1 MKTNEAS
8 VLITGATGG
17 LGTEI
22 AHQLAEG
29 GAKLLVTGRV
39 PLRLSLLADDLREA
53 GADVE
58 TVVADLCLPED
69 RERLAT
75 AAAARQVNCLINNA
89 GINGFADFS
98 RQHPDDIA
106 RILATSLE
114 APMQLTRQVLPHL
127 LAQPHALVVNVGSVF
142 GALPFPGFVTY
153 SVAKAGLRAFSH
165 SLRRELAHS
174 SVRVIHVAPRA
185 IDTDMNTD
193 AMTAFN
199 LDTKAVTDSPSDVAW
214 RIAKAIEDETP
225 EVFIGF
231 QEGLAARLNGVVPTW
246 FDRVL
251 TGASAAARRHSL

>member
-1 MKTNEAS
+1 MKANEAS

-22 AHQLAEG
+22 AHRLAED

-58 TVVADLCLPED
+58 TVIADLCLAED
-69 RERLAT
+69 RERLAAT
-75 AAAARQVNCLINNA
+75 AAARQVNCLINNA

-98 RQHPDDIA
+98 RQHPDDIE
-106 RILATSLE
+106 RILACSLE
-114 APMQLTRQVLPHL
+114 APMQLTRQLLPHL
-127 LAQPHALVVNVGSVF
+127 LTQPHALVVNVGSVF

-165 SLRRELAHS
+165 SLRRELSHS

-185 IDTDMNTD
+185 IDTEMNTD

-214 RIAKAIEDETP
+214 RIAKAIEEETP

-251 TGASAAARRHSL
+251 TGASAAARRHSI